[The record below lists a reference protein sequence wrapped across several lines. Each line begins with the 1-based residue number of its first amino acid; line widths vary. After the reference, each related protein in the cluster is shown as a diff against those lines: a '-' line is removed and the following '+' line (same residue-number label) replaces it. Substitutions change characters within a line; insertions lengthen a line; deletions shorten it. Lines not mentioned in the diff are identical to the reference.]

1 MPDSFSQRLNAGI
14 DSLAHDDSQFVPRL
28 VDQILEAARD
38 AAASDIHLI
47 PLENRSD
54 LQVLWRV
61 DGVLHDVITLPNV
74 ATNVIARLKVL
85 AGLLTYKTDVPQEG
99 RLKWTDRNVE
109 LRLSTFPILSGE
121 KGVVRLFVG
130 SGQYRRLDD
139 LQLPDDVVHE
149 LKRLLTATSGMLLV
163 SGPAGSGKTTTLYA
177 CLRETLS
184 GPTIRSICSL
194 EDPVEAV
201 IPGVS
206 QSQVR
211 PGQGFDYA
219 IGLRSLVRQDPEV
232 IMVGE
237 IRDRETAATALQ
249 ASLTGHLILT
259 SFHAGSAAAAVS
271 RLSDMEI
278 ESYVLRSGLLAI
290 VSQRLL
296 RILCP
301 DCRRQSDDPADT
313 MGLPLDPP
321 WTASGCP
328 ACRQTGYQGRRP
340 VAELLRPDWP
350 DVGQAILARADA
362 TAIAD
367 HASRAG
373 MQTCFDRAVAL
384 AQSGETTAA
393 EVRRVFGILG
403 QS

>member
-1 MPDSFSQRLNAGI
+1 MSEPFSQSLRAALDRLPS
-14 DSLAHDDSQFVPRL
+14 DSTQFVPHV
-28 VDQILEAARD
+28 VDHLLQAARD

-47 PLENRSD
+47 PLENGSD
-54 LQVLWRV
+54 LQILWRV
-61 DGVLHDVITLPNV
+61 DGVLHEV
-74 ATNVIARLKVL
+74 ARIPGVAANVIARLKVL

-99 RLKWTDRNVE
+99 RLQWSDRNVE

-130 SGQYRRLDD
+130 SGQYRQLDD
-139 LQLPDDVVHE
+139 LSLPPDVVTE

-184 GPTIRSICSL
+184 SPIVRSVCSL

-219 IGLRSLVRQDPEV
+219 VGLRSLVRQDPEV

-249 ASLTGHLILT
+249 
-259 SFHAGSAAAAVS
+259 GS
-271 RLSDMEI
+271 E
-278 ESYVLRSGLLAI
+278 EH
-290 VSQRLL
+290 
-296 RILCP
+296 
-301 DCRRQSDDPADT
+301 T
-313 MGLPLDPP
+313 
-321 WTASGCP
+321 
-328 ACRQTGYQGRRP
+328 
-340 VAELLRPDWP
+340 
-350 DVGQAILARADA
+350 
-362 TAIAD
+362 
-367 HASRAG
+367 
-373 MQTCFDRAVAL
+373 
-384 AQSGETTAA
+384 
-393 EVRRVFGILG
+393 
-403 QS
+403 